1 MKKGVLRQI
10 VEVDCAL
17 TVTYLVGRW
26 AVHCAY
32 VERGCPAVGGEWL
45 LIIFVYWG
53 TYRAVRA
60 VFNHIDQKR
69 GVYGGRYKEKRDREA
84 DRMRR
89 CG

>member
-17 TVTYLVGRW
+17 AATYLIGRW
-26 AVHCAY
+26 AVQCAY
-32 VERGCPAVGGEWL
+32 AERGCPAVGGEWL
-45 LIIFVYWG
+45 LIILVYWG

-60 VFNHIDQKR
+60 VFDHIDLKR
-69 GVYGGRYKEKRDREA
+69 GVYGECHKEKGDRGS
-84 DRMRR
+84 DRMRH